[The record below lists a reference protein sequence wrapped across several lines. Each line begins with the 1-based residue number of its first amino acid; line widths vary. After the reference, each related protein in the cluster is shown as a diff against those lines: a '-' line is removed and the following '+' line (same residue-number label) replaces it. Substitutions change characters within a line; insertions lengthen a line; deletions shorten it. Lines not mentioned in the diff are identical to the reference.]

1 MYSIIILTHNKAVY
15 TRACLESIL
24 KCGCRDIQVIV
35 LDNGSTDET
44 PALLEEMRKKFAE
57 AGGELKPILHDRNIG
72 CSTARNKGIENADG
86 RYIVFLDNDTVIP
99 DPDWLTK
106 MSGVLE
112 EEPKARI
119 VGPKI
124 CYPFEPHWIQ
134 CAGVGVSRTGRV
146 QFRGR
151 GEPNDLPRLNRREEV
166 QALISACF
174 MFDAELPSEIG
185 GLDEAF
191 NPVQYEDIDFCY
203 RARSRGHRVIYTP
216 DPIVYHWESI
226 TSDGTAALPNKYLIV
241 KHGMIFKRRW
251 KHMFENEDGPADEE
265 TKWKTIEMPSLEGR
279 RKR

>member
-24 KCGCRDIQVIV
+24 KCGCRDVQVVV

-44 PALLEEMRKKFAE
+44 PALLDEMKIKFSE
-57 AGGELKPILHDRNIG
+57 AGGEMKTVLHDRNIG
-72 CSTARNKGIENADG
+72 CSTARNQGVDNAEG

-99 DPDWLTK
+99 DPQWLTK
-106 MSGVLE
+106 MSSVLE
-112 EEPKARI
+112 EEPGARI

-124 CYPFEPHWIQ
+124 CYPFEPYWIQ
-134 CAGVGVSRTGRV
+134 CAGVGVSRSGRV

-151 GEPNDLPRLNRREEV
+151 GRPNDLPQFNRREEV

-174 MFDAELPSEIG
+174 MFDADLPREIG

-203 RARSRGHRVIYTP
+203 RARSKGHRVIYTP
-216 DPIVYHWESI
+216 DPAIYHWESI

-241 KHGMIFKRRW
+241 KHGMIFKSRW
-251 KHMFENEDGPADEE
+251 KHMFEREDGPADEDC
-265 TKWKTIEMPSLEGR
+265 KWQTIDMPSLEGR